1 MLRVGDV
8 QGAREPVTAG
18 ERHNHMRALPAL
30 FVTVALVAS
39 GCSDDG
45 PGSALL
51 GTTPLAGGSATTP
64 LPGGGTTAGRF
75 VRALTPFADCSA
87 FLEHVKAVARE
98 RVGPYGLDG
107 AQTYWA
113 LDDVIMEETVPAA
126 DMASGSE
133 GGGQDAPSAL
143 SDTGGDSA
151 DPDGSFTG
159 TNVQELGIDEP
170 DIIKTDGDRILVVSE
185 HRLSFVD
192 ISGDEPVLTDQ
203 ITLPEGWGHELFFA
217 GDRALLFTNSGSW
230 GVPMP
235 VGPIIDTIDGTID
248 ETIDSV
254 GGDDSETESAPPD
267 TIDETTIDDYYRP
280 DSNTPAALVLE
291 VDLSDPSNLSIS
303 ASMRIEGRYL
313 SARAF
318 GDTVRLAVS
327 SGPDQLPWVYPQSQ
341 TGEERATQTN
351 REIIDD
357 STLEDWIPSYQLTS
371 SNVDDEAP
379 LLACDRMHH
388 PADFS
393 GFEVISVIELDLAVG
408 LENGFDRNDS
418 VGVLAGGQTIYSSS
432 DRFYVATTKWT
443 GADLTLDDAAVRQWS
458 DDYETDLHAFAIAP
472 GTRTEYVA
480 SGSVPGSL
488 LNQFSLDEYQGYLRA
503 ITTDGSPWDDRNQ
516 SETSLVVLQEQ
527 GDRLVP
533 VGEVGGIGKG
543 EQLYS
548 ARLIDDVGF
557 AVTFRQT
564 DPFYVLDLSDPTDPR
579 IAGELKIPGV
589 STYLHPIGDHMVL
602 GIGQDATE
610 EGRTT
615 GLKLSLFD
623 VSDPARPRE
632 VSVWTMPDSYSP
644 AENDHRAFQTFG
656 STAIVP
662 VQNWNSPFNG
672 VILFDIGDAITEIG
686 HVSHVADVVAES
698 DCRVLTGDDV
708 PEDSELW
715 WLINDPSVRLQ
726 LCDADDRG
734 GWGTSYCETTPTDE
748 IGYWYIDES
757 ALDETLTRLGATP
770 DDRFEM
776 CFPND
781 PYQEQ
786 IQRSLVADGTLWT
799 MSLSTLQANDLAT
812 LDPIT
817 TFGLR

>member
-1 MLRVGDV
+1 
-8 QGAREPVTAG
+8 
-18 ERHNHMRALPAL
+18 MRALPAL
-30 FVTVALVAS
+30 LVSVALVAS
-39 GCSDDG
+39 ACSDDG

-51 GTTPLAGGSATTP
+51 GTTPLGTTHPAGGSATTVVA
-64 LPGGGTTAGRF
+64 GGGTGSGTGRF
-75 VRALTPFADCSA
+75 MRALTPFADCGA
-87 FLEHVKAVARE
+87 FLEHVKDVARE
-98 RVGPYGLDG
+98 RVGPYGLEG

-113 LDDVIMEETVPAA
+113 LDDVVMEEMAPAA
-126 DMASGSE
+126 DMASDGQA
-133 GGGQDAPSAL
+133 GRQDAL
-143 SDTGGDSA
+143 STLPNTGGA
-151 DPDGSFTG
+151 DQDGSFTD
-159 TNVQELGIDEP
+159 TNVQELGIGEP
-170 DIIKTDGDRILVVSE
+170 DIIKTDGDRILVVSDN
-185 HRLSFVD
+185 RLSFVD
-192 ISGDEPVLTDQ
+192 ISGDEPALTDQ

-217 GDRALLFTNSGSW
+217 GDRALLFTNTGSW

-235 VGPIIDTIDGTID
+235 VEPI
-248 ETIDSV
+248 S
-254 GGDDSETESAPPD
+254 D
-267 TIDETTIDDYYRP
+267 TIDEITIDDYYRP
-280 DSNTPAALVLE
+280 DSYAPAALVLE
-291 VDLSDPSNLSIS
+291 VDLSDSNNLSIA
-303 ASMRIEGRYL
+303 ASMRIEGQYL

-327 SGPDQLPWVYPQSQ
+327 SGPGQLPWVYPQSQ
-341 TGEERATQTN
+341 NGEDRATETN
-351 REIIDD
+351 REIIDE

-458 DDYETDLHAFAIAP
+458 DAYETDLHAFAIAP

-503 ITTDGSPWDDRNQ
+503 ITTDGSPWDEGNQ

-533 VGEVGGIGKG
+533 VGAVGGIGKG
-543 EQLYS
+543 EQLYA
-548 ARLIDDVGF
+548 ARLMDDVGF

-564 DPFYVLDLSDPTDPR
+564 DPFYVLDLSDPSNPR

-589 STYLHPIGDHMVL
+589 STYLHPVGDHMVL

-623 VSDPARPRE
+623 VSDPAQPRQ

-644 AENDHRAFQTFG
+644 AENDHRAFQMFG

-662 VQNWNSPFNG
+662 VQSRNSQFNG

-686 HVSHVADVVAES
+686 RVSHVADVVAAS
-698 DCRVLTGDDV
+698 DCRVLTSDDV

-715 WLINDPSVRLQ
+715 WLVNDPSIHLQ
-726 LCDADDRG
+726 LCDADSRG
-734 GWGTSYCETTPTDE
+734 GWGDSYCEITPAAE
-748 IGYWYIDES
+748 IRYWYV
-757 ALDETLTRLGATP
+757 DETEVDVIASLGATP
-770 DDRFEM
+770 DDRFEI
-776 CFPND
+776 CYPND
-781 PYQEQ
+781 YYQAQ

-799 MSLSTLQANDLAT
+799 MSPTDLQANDLAS
-812 LDPIT
+812 LQPIVR
-817 TFGLR
+817 FGLR

>member
-1 MLRVGDV
+1 
-8 QGAREPVTAG
+8 
-18 ERHNHMRALPAL
+18 MRALPAL
-30 FVTVALVAS
+30 LVSVALVAS
-39 GCSDDG
+39 ACSDDG
-45 PGSALL
+45 PRSASLGTTRL
-51 GTTPLAGGSATTP
+51 GTTPRADGSATTVV
-64 LPGGGTTAGRF
+64 PGGGTGSGTGRF
-75 VRALTPFADCSA
+75 IRALTPFADCSA

-113 LDDVIMEETVPAA
+113 LDDVVMEEMAPAT
-126 DMASGSE
+126 DMAAGNE
-133 GGGQDAPSAL
+133 GGRQDTSSAPSG
-143 SDTGGDSA
+143 TGAGQ
-151 DPDGSFTG
+151 DGSFTD
-159 TNVQELGIDEP
+159 TNVQELGIGEP

-185 HRLSFVD
+185 NRLSFVD
-192 ISGDEPVLTDQ
+192 ISGGEPVLTDQ

-217 GDRALLFTNSGSW
+217 GDRALLFTNTGSW

-235 VGPIIDTIDGTID
+235 VEPIGDTIDSAID
-248 ETIDSV
+248 EI
-254 GGDDSETESAPPD
+254 
-267 TIDETTIDDYYRP
+267 TIDDSYRP
-280 DSNTPAALVLE
+280 DWFAPAALILE
-291 VDLSDPSNLSIS
+291 VDLSDPNNLSIS
-303 ASMRIEGRYL
+303 ASMRIEGQYL

-327 SGPDQLPWVYPQSQ
+327 SGPEQLPWVYPQSQ
-341 TGEERATQTN
+341 NGEDRATETN
-351 REIIDD
+351 REIIDE

-393 GFEVISVIELDLAVG
+393 GFDVISVIELDLAAG

-443 GADLTLDDAAVRQWS
+443 GADLTRDDAAVRQWS

-480 SGSVPGSL
+480 SGTVPGSL
-488 LNQFSLDEYQGYLRA
+488 LNQFSLDEYGGYLRA

-533 VGEVGGIGKG
+533 VGAVGGIGKG
-543 EQLYS
+543 EQLHS
-548 ARLIDDVGF
+548 ARLMDDVGF

-564 DPFYVLDLSDPTDPR
+564 DPFYVLDLSDPSNPR

-589 STYLHPIGDHMVL
+589 STYLHPVGDHMVL

-623 VSDPARPRE
+623 VSDPTRPSE

-644 AENDHRAFQTFG
+644 AENDHRAFQMFG

-662 VQNWNSPFNG
+662 VQNWNNQFNG
-672 VILFDIGDAITEIG
+672 VILFDIGEQITEIG
-686 HVSHVADVVAES
+686 RVSQLHDGGDPIS
-698 DCRVLTGDDV
+698 DCRLISPADV
-708 PEDSELW
+708 PEDTELW
-715 WLINDPSVRLQ
+715 WMANEQSVHFQ
-726 LCDADDRG
+726 LCGRDDQGGFGDYYCDSIPAADIQRWFGD
-734 GWGTSYCETTPTDE
+734 PA
-748 IGYWYIDES
+748 I
-757 ALDETLTRLGATP
+757 ADETLARLGVTP

-776 CFPND
+776 CYPND
-781 PYQEQ
+781 YYQEQ

-799 MSLSTLQANDLAT
+799 MSASTLQANDVGSLE
-812 LDPIT
+812 PIT
-817 TFGLR
+817 TFSLR